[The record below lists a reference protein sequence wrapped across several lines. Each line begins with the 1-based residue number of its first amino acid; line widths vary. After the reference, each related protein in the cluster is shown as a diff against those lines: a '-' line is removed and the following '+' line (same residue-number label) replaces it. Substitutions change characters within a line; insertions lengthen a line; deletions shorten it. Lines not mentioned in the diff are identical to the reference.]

1 MPLVKH
7 ITEFEVTD
15 LKDELDKLSPALA
28 FSESSTP
35 NFPTRNWQ
43 SSTISKWDKFLPHN
57 KLHKV
62 NKAEKNY
69 LQQLLIPRKHS
80 MVKIMEVGDDY

>member
-7 ITEFEVTD
+7 ITELEVTD
-15 LKDELDKLSPALA
+15 LKDELSPALA

-43 SSTISKWDKFLPHN
+43 SSTISKWDKFLPHK
-57 KLHKV
+57 KLHEVK
-62 NKAEKNY
+62 KAEKNY
-69 LQQLLIPRKHS
+69 LKLLFWQ
-80 MVKIMEVGDDY
+80 